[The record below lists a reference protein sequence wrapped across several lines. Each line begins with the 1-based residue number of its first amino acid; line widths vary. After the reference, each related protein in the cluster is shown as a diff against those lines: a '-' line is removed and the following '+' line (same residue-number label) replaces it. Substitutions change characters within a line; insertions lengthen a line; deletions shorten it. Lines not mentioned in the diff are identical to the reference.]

1 MSLPP
6 FFDSNNC
13 ESDLAKRI
21 LHIRFQILV
30 YSPNFTK
37 KNFGILSQFNKINL
51 GILSRF
57 NKRKTFLCKNH
68 HKNDLH

>member
-1 MSLPP
+1 MSLPL

-37 KNFGILSQFNKINL
+37 KNFGILPQFAKINF

-57 NKRKTFLCKNH
+57 SPKKFGKLKQKT
-68 HKNDLH
+68 

>member
-1 MSLPP
+1 MSLPL

-37 KNFGILSQFNKINL
+37 KILVYSRNSQKKILVYSLDLALKNL
-51 GILSRF
+51 V
-57 NKRKTFLCKNH
+57 N
-68 HKNDLH
+68 

>member
-30 YSPNFTK
+30 YSLNFTK
-37 KNFGILSQFNKINL
+37 KNFGILPQFAKINF

-57 NKRKTFLCKNH
+57 SPKKFGKLKQKT
-68 HKNDLH
+68 

>member
-1 MSLPP
+1 MPLPL

-37 KNFGILSQFNKINL
+37 KFWYTPAIRKNKFWYTLSI
-51 GILSRF
+51 
-57 NKRKTFLCKNH
+57 
-68 HKNDLH
+68 

>member
-1 MSLPP
+1 MPLPP

-37 KNFGILSQFNKINL
+37 KILVYSLDLSLKNL
-51 GILSRF
+51 V
-57 NKRKTFLCKNH
+57 N
-68 HKNDLH
+68 

>member
-1 MSLPP
+1 MPLPP

-37 KNFGILSQFNKINL
+37 KILVYSLDSIKEK
-51 GILSRF
+51 RF
-57 NKRKTFLCKNH
+57 YVKTTTKTTCISYFYCTFV
-68 HKNDLH
+68 

>member
-1 MSLPP
+1 MSLPL

-13 ESDLAKRI
+13 ESDLVKRI

-37 KNFGILSQFNKINL
+37 KILVYSRNSQK
-51 GILSRF
+51 
-57 NKRKTFLCKNH
+57 
-68 HKNDLH
+68 